1 MNKDNDIN
9 KTLIE
14 KINNLEEKYE
24 GNFSNTQKILLTTD
38 GSITAILDVLHGK
51 ISLKTIN
58 QYFTEADKEI
68 SDLLNIQIG
77 DTVIFREILMY
88 KDKQPLIYAISYFP
102 VKRLSE
108 EFKSDL
114 QKKDIPLGRIL
125 RKYSIE
131 SRREVKNIN
140 IENPT
145 ERLENIYKTNEEFLA
160 RDYNIIKSNEIFIW
174 VKELFPIS
182 YFK

>member
-1 MNKDNDIN
+1 
-9 KTLIE
+9 
-14 KINNLEEKYE
+14 
-24 GNFSNTQKILLTTD
+24 
-38 GSITAILDVLHGK
+38 
-51 ISLKTIN
+51 
-58 QYFTEADKEI
+58 
-68 SDLLNIQIG
+68 
-77 DTVIFREILMY
+77 MY

-140 IENPT
+140 IESPT
-145 ERLENIYKTNEEFLA
+145 ERLEEIYKTNEEFLA

-174 VKELFPIS
+174 IKELFPIT

>member
-9 KTLIE
+9 KPLIE
-14 KINNLEEKYE
+14 KISNLEQNYE

-58 QYFTEADKEI
+58 QYFTKADKEI
-68 SDLLNIQIG
+68 SELLNIKIG
-77 DTVIFREILMY
+77 DSVIFREILMY
-88 KDKQPLIYAISYFP
+88 KNNQPLIYAISYFP

-108 EFKSDL
+108 EFKEDL

-145 ERLENIYKTNEEFLA
+145 ERLEKIYKTNEDFLA

>member
-9 KTLIE
+9 KPLIE
-14 KINNLEEKYE
+14 KIYTLEKNFNV
-24 GNFSNTQKILLTTD
+24 NFSDTQKILLTTD
-38 GSITAILDVLHGK
+38 GSITAILDVLYDK
-51 ISLKTIN
+51 IDLKTIN

-68 SDLLNIQIG
+68 SKLLNINIG
-77 DTVIFREILMY
+77 DSVIFREILMY
-88 KDKQPLIYAISYFP
+88 KNNQPLIYAISYFP
-102 VKRLSE
+102 VVRLPNG
-108 EFKSDL
+108 FKEDL
-114 QKKDIPLGRIL
+114 LKMDIPLGRIL

-145 ERLENIYKTNEEFLA
+145 ERLQDIYKTNEEFLA

-174 VKELFPIS
+174 VKEFFPTS